1 MKGTRQSRPEPVRSA
16 ARLSRSTYAV
26 AAGVTLLLL
35 TLSARYGPHRDELY
49 FLAAGDHPQWG
60 YPDQPP
66 ITPLLARLADLVAPG
81 SLVALRVVPALVAGV
96 VVLVTADL
104 ARALGGGRSAQ
115 LLAAVATA
123 TGAGV
128 LVVTHMLSTATVDL
142 LVWTVLVRLV
152 VAVLQPGRV
161 DRTRLWLVVGAV
173 LGIGLQN
180 KNLVAFLAAGIVVGI
195 AATPGLRHH
204 LRSPWAWGGAAI
216 ALLVWLP
223 NLAWQAQNGWP
234 QAELA
239 EDIREEYGTVGGL
252 AELVLLQAV
261 MINPLGAVL
270 AAVGGVAAFRR
281 PGWRHLRPLPI
292 AYLLLLAV
300 FAVTGGKNYYL
311 LGLLPALAAAGSVVV
326 EQRWSS
332 AAVRRFT
339 VAVAV
344 TALFPLPAL
353 LPVLPAQTLGD
364 TFWPALNEDALETI
378 GWPSVVGT
386 VRGVVDDLP
395 DRSGAVVVTQNYGEA
410 GALRWYGVGLPVH
423 SGHNGFGDWGPPA
436 SATGPVVWVGFAA
449 PGADQLV
456 GCTRAATLRT
466 GVDGEEDGNG
476 VWVCDGPA
484 GSWDQAWPR
493 LRHLDA

>member
-1 MKGTRQSRPEPVRSA
+1 MRTHGAVPDPARP
-16 ARLSRSTYAV
+16 ARGLSRATYAV

-35 TLSARYGPHRDELY
+35 ALSARYGPHRDELY

-66 ITPLLARLADLVAPG
+66 LTPLLARLADLVAPG
-81 SLVALRVVPALVAGV
+81 SLVAMRVVPALVAGA

-104 ARALGGGRSAQ
+104 ARALGGGRPAQ

-128 LVVTHMLSTATVDL
+128 LAIAHLLSTATFDL
-142 LVWTVLVRLV
+142 LVWTVLIRLV
-152 VAVLQPGRV
+152 VAILQN
-161 DRTRLWLVVGAV
+161 DRQRLWLVAGAV
-173 LGIGLQN
+173 LGVGLQN
-180 KNLVAFLAAGIVVGI
+180 KNLVGFLAAGLVVGI

-204 LRSPWAWGGAAI
+204 LRSPWAWGGAAV
-216 ALLVWLP
+216 ALLIWLP
-223 NLAWQAQNGWP
+223 NLVWQAQNGWP
-234 QAELA
+234 QAELGA
-239 EDIREEYGTVGGL
+239 DIREEYGNVGGL

-270 AAVGGVAAFRR
+270 AAIGGVAAFRR
-281 PGWRHLRPLPI
+281 PEWRFVRPVPI
-292 AYLLLLAV
+292 AYVLLLVV
-300 FAVTGGKNYYL
+300 FALTGGKNYYL

-332 AAVRRFT
+332 VGVRRFT
-339 VAVAV
+339 AAVAV

-364 TFWPALNEDALETI
+364 TFWPALNEDQLETI

-386 VRGVVDDLP
+386 VRGVVDELP
-395 DRSGAVVVTQNYGEA
+395 DRAGAVVVAQNYGEA
-410 GALRWYGVGLPVH
+410 GAARWYGVGLPVY
-423 SGHNGFGDWGPPA
+423 SGHNGFADWGPPPE
-436 SATGPVVWVGFAA
+436 SATGKVVWVGFAA
-449 PGADQLV
+449 PDADQLV
-456 GCTRAATLRT
+456 GCSKAATLRT
-466 GVDGEEDGNG
+466 GVDSEEDGNG

-484 GSWDQAWPR
+484 GSWAQAWR
-493 LRHLDA
+493 HLRHLSA